1 MKVLVSLSL
10 MYHRLLGECKG
21 TRIKYCTLSCLGK
34 LLIFFFFSFLF
45 FFWVIIFVSFA
56 FQVEFG
62 MSSFLKV
69 DISLVI
75 DDGKNANQKVFFNLR
90 EIEDDLESLYQTRAK
105 EWFPFSLTMK
115 VPGLDPHQTVQVGNA
130 VLN

>member
-1 MKVLVSLSL
+1 MEVLVSLSL
-10 MYHRLLGECKG
+10 MYHRLLGEFKG

-34 LLIFFFFSFLF
+34 LLFFFFFFL
-45 FFWVIIFVSFA
+45 VIIFVSFA

>member
-1 MKVLVSLSL
+1 
-10 MYHRLLGECKG
+10 
-21 TRIKYCTLSCLGK
+21 
-34 LLIFFFFSFLF
+34 
-45 FFWVIIFVSFA
+45 
-56 FQVEFG
+56 

-75 DDGKNANQKVFFNLR
+75 DDGKNANQKIFFNLR
-90 EIEDDLESLYQTRAK
+90 EIEDDLESLYQARAK

>member
-1 MKVLVSLSL
+1 MFREVAL
-10 MYHRLLGECKG
+10 
-21 TRIKYCTLSCLGK
+21 
-34 LLIFFFFSFLF
+34 FFFFFL
-45 FFWVIIFVSFA
+45 VIIFVSFA

-75 DDGKNANQKVFFNLR
+75 DDGKNANQKKFFNLR

>member
-1 MKVLVSLSL
+1 MEVLVSLSL
-10 MYHRLLGECKG
+10 MYHRLLGEFKG

-34 LLIFFFFSFLF
+34 LLIFFFFLGNN
-45 FFWVIIFVSFA
+45 FVSFA

>member
-1 MKVLVSLSL
+1 MEVLVSLSL
-10 MYHRLLGECKG
+10 MYHRLIGEFKG
-21 TRIKYCTLSCLGK
+21 TRIKYCILSCLGK
-34 LLIFFFFSFLF
+34 LLFFFFF
-45 FFWVIIFVSFA
+45 FFLVIIFVSFA

-75 DDGKNANQKVFFNLR
+75 DDGKNANQKIFFNLR

>member
-1 MKVLVSLSL
+1 MEVLVSLSL
-10 MYHRLLGECKG
+10 MYHRLLGKFKG
-21 TRIKYCTLSCLGK
+21 TRIKY
-34 LLIFFFFSFLF
+34 FFFL
-45 FFWVIIFVSFA
+45 VIIFVSFA

-75 DDGKNANQKVFFNLR
+75 DDGKNANQKIFFNLR

>member
-1 MKVLVSLSL
+1 MEVLVFLSL
-10 MYHRLLGECKG
+10 MYHRLLGEFKG
-21 TRIKYCTLSCLGK
+21 TRIKYCILSCLGK
-34 LLIFFFFSFLF
+34 LLIYLFIYLFIFCGNNFLPLF
-45 FFWVIIFVSFA
+45 D

-75 DDGKNANQKVFFNLR
+75 DDGKNANQKIFFNLR

>member
-1 MKVLVSLSL
+1 MEVLVSLSL
-10 MYHRLLGECKG
+10 MYHRLLGKFKG

-34 LLIFFFFSFLF
+34 LLIFFFL
-45 FFWVIIFVSFA
+45 VIIFVSFA

-75 DDGKNANQKVFFNLR
+75 DDGKNANQKIFFNLR

>member
-1 MKVLVSLSL
+1 MEVLVSLSL
-10 MYHRLLGECKG
+10 MYHRLLGEFKG

-34 LLIFFFFSFLF
+34 LLFFFFFL
-45 FFWVIIFVSFA
+45 VIIFVSFA

-75 DDGKNANQKVFFNLR
+75 DDGKNANQKIFFNLR